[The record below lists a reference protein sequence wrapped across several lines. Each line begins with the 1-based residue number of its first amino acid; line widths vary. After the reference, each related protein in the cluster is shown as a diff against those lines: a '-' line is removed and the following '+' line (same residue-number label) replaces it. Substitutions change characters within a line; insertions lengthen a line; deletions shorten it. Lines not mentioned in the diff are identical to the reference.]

1 MSTEPVCEASC
12 CLVCRA
18 PDGAHA
24 ARLLIALCA
33 MQPRPAIHLIDLS
46 PGALLRPL
54 AWRCG
59 AHYRHAPGERNPLR
73 AHNLALR
80 VAAAAGGTVHAML
93 DPAVEVTP
101 AGLARLFAC
110 LRRDPGI
117 GLLAPRVRHP
127 DGRLRPLCTLLP
139 HPGGFLARAVAPL
152 LYRASGRLARHEL
165 HGGYDRVMEVP
176 VPPSCCLLL
185 RVETVMRAGL
195 FDEGLPPAL
204 ALADLARRVGR
215 AARIVHVPHV
225 TVVHGGRRPRTGW
238 RTLPAARRYFD
249 KWGWWRDPER
259 ERINARALRAC
270 GWAQG
275 RGAAAGAVRLGT
287 R

>member
-1 MSTEPVCEASC
+1 MNAPAPEASC

-18 PDGAHA
+18 QDGARVE
-24 ARLLIALCA
+24 RLLTVLCA
-33 MQPRPAIHLIDLS
+33 TQPCPRIHLVDLS

-54 AWRCG
+54 ARRFG
-59 AHYRHAPGERNPLR
+59 AHYRHAPGERNLLR

-80 VAAAAGGTVHAML
+80 VAAAAGSVVHALL
-93 DPAVEVTP
+93 DPALEATP
-101 AGLARLFAC
+101 AGMSRLFAC

-139 HPGGFLARAVAPL
+139 HPGGFAAQVLAPL
-152 LYRASGRLARHEL
+152 LYRASGRQARHEL
-165 HGGYDRVMEVP
+165 HGGYERVMDVP

-185 RVETVMRAGL
+185 RVETVARAGL
-195 FDEGLPPAL
+195 LDEGLPPAL

-215 AARIVHVPHV
+215 AARVVYLPHV
-225 TVVHGGRRPRTGW
+225 TVVHAGRRPRTGW
-238 RTLPAARRYFD
+238 RELAAARRYFD

-275 RGAAAGAVRLGT
+275 RASAAGTVRLET